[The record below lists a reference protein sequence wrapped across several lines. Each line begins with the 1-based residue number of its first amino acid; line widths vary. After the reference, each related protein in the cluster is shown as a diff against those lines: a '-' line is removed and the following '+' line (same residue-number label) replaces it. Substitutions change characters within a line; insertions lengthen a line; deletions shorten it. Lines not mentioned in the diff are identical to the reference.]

1 MLDNLFTVAQDAER
15 IRPLADEVRPTS
27 FKDILGQDH
36 ILGEGSILRRKIDN
50 NRLGAIILFGTTGV
64 GKTTI
69 AKAIGKHMKKNFIY
83 IHAAHDKTDAIKKAA
98 QEAKEK
104 PTIVFIDEIHRYS
117 TTISDTLLSHT
128 EAGHFDLIGATSE
141 NPNFSIS
148 KALASRAMIFE
159 LRPLSVDD
167 MKSVITR
174 AAWKLK
180 EDEGMIISFEG
191 DALKMMA
198 GRSGG
203 DARRALNALEACTI
217 GRTGAFVITEA
228 LVEEVFNFSPIPY
241 DRSGDAHYDVISAFV
256 KSMRGSDEDATL
268 YWLARLITSG
278 EDPRFI
284 ARRIMIHASE
294 DVGLA
299 DHTALQTA
307 VAASHA
313 VEKIGYPEARIILAH
328 AALHVARAPKSN
340 SAYAGIARALEYV
353 ETQPLVDV
361 PMHLR
366 DTHYAGAAALGR
378 VGYQFPHNAAAGW
391 VKQDYA
397 PGIAAGTFYQSEAR
411 SNSTFEGR
419 ADAYWEQIKGFA
431 IRKQF

>member
-1 MLDNLFTVAQDAER
+1 MENLFSLAQAAER
-15 IRPLADEVRPTS
+15 IRPLADEIRPTAFS
-27 FKDILGQDH
+27 DILGQDH
-36 ILGEGSILRRKIDN
+36 LLGEDAILRRKIDY
-50 NRLGAIILFGTTGV
+50 NRIGAIVLYGTTGV
-64 GKTTI
+64 GKTTL
-69 AKAIGKHMKKNFIY
+69 ARAIGKHMKKKFIAL
-83 IHAAHDKTDAIKKAA
+83 HAAHHKTADIQKAA
-98 QEAKEK
+98 EEAKEQD
-104 PTIVFIDEIHRYS
+104 TIVFIDEIHRYS
-117 TTISDTLLSHT
+117 TTISDNLLSHT

-141 NPNFSIS
+141 NPNFALS
-148 KALASRAMIFE
+148 KALASRALIFE
-159 LRPLSVDD
+159 LKPLSVED
-167 MKSVITR
+167 MERVISR
-174 AAWKLK
+174 AVWKLK
-180 EDEGMIISFEG
+180 DEGLIVSFDGE
-191 DALKMMA
+191 ALKMLA

-217 GRTGAFVITEA
+217 GRSGAFKITEA
-228 LVEEVFNFSPIPY
+228 LVEEVFKFSPIPY

-268 YWLARLITSG
+268 YWLARLIQSG

-299 DHTALQTA
+299 DGTALQTA

-340 SAYAGIARALEYV
+340 SAYRGISLALDYV
-353 ETQPLVDV
+353 ATQPLIDV
-361 PMHLR
+361 PMYLR
-366 DTHYAGAAALGR
+366 DSHYKGAAALGR
-378 VGYQFPHNAAAGW
+378 VGYQSPHATELGW

-397 PGIAAGTFYQSEAR
+397 PGVPRGTFYQSDAR

-419 ADAYWEQIKGFA
+419 ADAFWEKIKGF
-431 IRKQF
+431 KTGGSV

>member
-1 MLDNLFTVAQDAER
+1 LENLFTVAQDADR
-15 IRPLADEVRPTS
+15 IRPLADEIRPTAFS
-27 FKDILGQDH
+27 DIIGQDH
-36 ILGEGSILRRKIDN
+36 LLGENTILRRKIDN
-50 NRLGAIILFGTTGV
+50 NRLGSIVLYGETGI

-69 AKAIGKHMKKNFIY
+69 ARAIGKHMKKKFIAL
-83 IHAAHDKTDAIKKAA
+83 HAAHHKTADIQKAA
-98 QEAKEK
+98 EQAKEES
-104 PTIVFIDEIHRYS
+104 TIVFIDEIHRYS

-128 EAGHFDLIGATSE
+128 EAGHFELIGATSE
-141 NPNFSIS
+141 NPNFALS

-159 LRPLSVDD
+159 LKPLSVED
-167 MKSVITR
+167 MERVLNR
-174 AAWKLK
+174 AVWKLK
-180 EDEGMIISFEG
+180 DEGMIVSFEG
-191 DALKMMA
+191 DALKMLA
-198 GRSGG
+198 GRAGG

-217 GRTGAFVITEA
+217 GRTGNIQITKD

-241 DRSGDAHYDVISAFV
+241 DRQGDAHYDVISAFV

-299 DHTALQTA
+299 DNTALQTA
-307 VAASHA
+307 VAASQA

-340 SAYAGIARALEYV
+340 SAYRGISIALDYV
-353 ETQPLVDV
+353 ETQPLIEV
-361 PMHLR
+361 PMYLR
-366 DTHYAGAAALGR
+366 DSHYKGAAALGR
-378 VGYQFPHNAAAGW
+378 VGYQSPHTTELGW
-391 VKQDYA
+391 LKQDYA
-397 PGIAAGTFYQSEAR
+397 PGVQHGRFYQSDAR

-419 ADAYWEQIKGFA
+419 ADAFWDKIKGFKTA
-431 IRKQF
+431 GTV

>member
-1 MLDNLFTVAQDAER
+1 MDNLFTVAQDADR
-15 IRPLADEVRPTS
+15 IRPLADEIRPTAFS
-27 FKDILGQDH
+27 DILGQDH
-36 ILGEGSILRRKIDN
+36 LLGENSILRRKIDN
-50 NRLGAIILFGTTGV
+50 NRLGAIVLYGTTGI

-69 AKAIGKHMKKNFIY
+69 ARAIGKQMKKKFIAL
-83 IHAAHDKTDAIKKAA
+83 HAAHHKTADIQKAA
-98 QEAKEK
+98 EQAKEQD
-104 PTIVFIDEIHRYS
+104 TIVFIDEIHRYS
-117 TTISDTLLSHT
+117 TTISDSLLSHT

-141 NPNFSIS
+141 NPNFALS
-148 KALASRAMIFE
+148 KALVSRAMIFE
-159 LRPLSVDD
+159 LKPLSVED
-167 MKSVITR
+167 MERVLTR
-174 AAWKLK
+174 AVWKLK
-180 EDEGMIISFEG
+180 DEGMIITFED
-191 DALKMMA
+191 DALKMLA

-217 GRTGAFVITEA
+217 GRTGDIKITTA
-228 LVEEVFNFSPIPY
+228 LVEEVFKFSPIPY

-256 KSMRGSDEDATL
+256 KSMRGSDEDGTL
-268 YWLARLITSG
+268 YWLARLIMSG

-299 DHTALQTA
+299 DGSALQTA

-397 PGIAAGTFYQSEAR
+397 PGIKPGTFYQSEAR
-411 SNSTFEGR
+411 SNATFEGR